1 MPIAFQDR
9 YAEEFSHC
17 YGCGRN
23 NPHGHRLKSYWHADG
38 ERTVARFT
46 ADARYSGGVP
56 GHVYGGLIASLLDC
70 HGTASA
76 TAFSWRAQ
84 GLAVDAM
91 GTSDAIDGAVAA
103 LRCVTATLKVDYLR
117 PTPIGVELV
126 VEGALR
132 AIDGRKVWVDL
143 TLSAAGQLCARG
155 EMLAVVLA
163 PRVPAKATHTEPT
176 EATNR

>member
-1 MPIAFQDR
+1 MSVAFQDL

-23 NPHGHRLKSYWHADG
+23 NPHGHQLKSYWHADA
-38 ERTVARFT
+38 ERTVAHFT

-84 GLAVDAM
+84 GLN
-91 GTSDAIDGAVAA
+91 TDAIDAMDAIDEGVAA
-103 LRCVTATLKVDYLR
+103 LRCVTATLKIEYLR
-117 PTPIGVELV
+117 PTPIGIELTI
-126 VEGALR
+126 EGALR

-143 TLSAAGQLCARG
+143 TLSAGGQLCARG
-155 EMLAVVLA
+155 EMLAVALSGERASGDGPALKA
-163 PRVPAKATHTEPT
+163 P
-176 EATNR
+176 

>member
-1 MPIAFQDR
+1 MPIAFQDL

-38 ERTVARFT
+38 QRTVAHFT

-76 TAFSWRAQ
+76 PAFSWRAQ
-84 GLAVDAM
+84 GWAIDAM
-91 GTSDAIDGAVAA
+91 DDGGAVAA

-117 PTPIGVELV
+117 PTPIGVELT

-143 TLSAAGQLCARG
+143 TLSAGGQVCARG
-155 EMLAVVLA
+155 EMLAIALTGERPSGDGPGFKA
-163 PRVPAKATHTEPT
+163 P
-176 EATNR
+176 

>member
-1 MPIAFQDR
+1 MSVAFQDL

-23 NPHGHRLKSYWHADG
+23 NPHGHQLKSYWHDG
-38 ERTVARFT
+38 YPVGQRTVAHFT

-84 GLAVDAM
+84 GRNM
-91 GTSDAIDGAVAA
+91 DAIDTIDANDGCGGS
-103 LRCVTATLKVDYLR
+103 LRCVTATLKIEYLR
-117 PTPIGVELV
+117 PTPIGVELTI
-126 VEGALR
+126 EGALH

-143 TLSAAGQLCARG
+143 TLSAGGQLCARG
-155 EMLAVVLA
+155 EMLAIALTGERASGDGPALKA
-163 PRVPAKATHTEPT
+163 P
-176 EATNR
+176 

>member
-1 MPIAFQDR
+1 MPIAFQDL
-9 YAEEFSHC
+9 YAEEYSHC

-23 NPHGHRLKSYWHADG
+23 NPHGHQLKSYWHADG
-38 ERTVARFT
+38 QHTRARFT

-84 GLAVDAM
+84 GHAIDAM
-91 GTSDAIDGAVAA
+91 DTIDDGQWP
-103 LRCVTATLKVDYLR
+103 LRCVTASLKVDYLR
-117 PTPIGVELV
+117 PTPIGVELT

-143 TLSAAGQLCARG
+143 TLSAGGQLCARG
-155 EMLAVVLA
+155 EMLAIALSRDRVA
-163 PRVPAKATHTEPT
+163 GPPRTE
-176 EATNR
+176 